1 MLRLL
6 MSNARVTVSKET
18 IIARVWGS
26 ESAEEN
32 SVEAY
37 ISFLRKK
44 LKFLGSTVQI
54 VTQRMMGYRLE
65 EAS

>member
-1 MLRLL
+1 M
-6 MSNARVTVSKET
+6 
-18 IIARVWGS
+18 WGS

-44 LKFLGSTVQI
+44 LKVLGSKVQI

-65 EAS
+65 EAD